1 MIVGNFANKID
12 STKELVYTSYE
23 LNEVF
28 EGKYEIRANIPVINV
43 NHQKAI
49 NIDKEISSVFYD
61 KVNSILA
68 EAKKEEVGKAL
79 YTVSYS
85 AYLNQNILSLVIV
98 ANLKEGENPQRTII
112 KAYNYNLSTNQEV
125 PLSEML
131 GIKGISIGVAESK
144 IKEEVEDAIMYTQSL
159 SSLGYSQYY
168 ERDINSDIYKVEKSD
183 NYFIGPNE
191 SIYIIYA
198 YGNAS
203 FTTENDIVYIK

>member
-144 IKEEVEDAIMYTQSL
+144 IKEEVEDAIKYTQSL